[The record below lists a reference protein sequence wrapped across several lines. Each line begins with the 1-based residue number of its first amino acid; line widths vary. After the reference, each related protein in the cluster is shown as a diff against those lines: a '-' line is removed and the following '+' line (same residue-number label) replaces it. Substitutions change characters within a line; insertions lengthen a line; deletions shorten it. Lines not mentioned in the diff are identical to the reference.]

1 MFNKSFK
8 AILLVTLLL
17 LATVIN
23 AAQTVTY
30 FHNDIS
36 GTPLVATDA
45 SGNVIWKENY
55 YPYGE
60 RLKNQE
66 GQQVASIN
74 NKLWFT
80 GKPHDEDTGLSYFG
94 ARYYNPMLGR
104 FMGIDP
110 VDFNPDNIHSF
121 NRYAYANNN
130 PFKFID
136 PDGRNP
142 LNIFDYYYFAKDVGN
157 LLVKEIVYGIAIAN
171 GEYGVADQI
180 SQELRSGEA
189 VTAAIES
196 TIGLISFV
204 PNTTQIIRAQ
214 RIAER
219 AKNVVEPKRIYSARE
234 LMRRAENPR
243 INNIPNPNH
252 NFPES
257 FNAEIFKGNKTIVR
271 DNYYLYTKRGTLNG
285 HSGVFEIGVRPSISG
300 RTETITHR
308 FFRPD
313 K

>member
-1 MFNKSFK
+1 MFNKLFK
-8 AILLVTLLL
+8 AILPVTLLL

-36 GTPLVATDA
+36 GTPLMATDA
-45 SGNVIWKENY
+45 SGNVVWKENY

-104 FMGIDP
+104 FMGVDP

-136 PDGRNP
+136 PDGKNP
-142 LNIFDYYYFAKDVGN
+142 LNIFDYYHFAKDVGN
-157 LLVKEIVYGIAIAN
+157 LIVKEIVYGIAIAN
-171 GEYGVADQI
+171 GEYGVANQI
-180 SQELRSGEA
+180 SQELGGAA
-189 VTAAIES
+189 VAAAES

-204 PNTTQIIRAQ
+204 PGTTQILRAQ
-214 RIAER
+214 RIAKVTKGATKGDNIFGE
-219 AKNVVEPKRIYSARE
+219 ARFV
-234 LMRRAENPR
+234 AD
-243 INNIPNPNH
+243 
-252 NFPES
+252 S
-257 FNAEIFKGNKTIVR
+257 KGNIVDLQSTPKGRYTQPGGEKTDILQKHEHPGYGFSHTHIPGSKTTPKKIRSVSTE
-271 DNYYLYTKRGTLNG
+271 DVKNIT
-285 HSGVFEIGVRPSISG
+285 SGKAVF
-300 RTETITHR
+300 
-308 FFRPD
+308 
-313 K
+313 KQKK